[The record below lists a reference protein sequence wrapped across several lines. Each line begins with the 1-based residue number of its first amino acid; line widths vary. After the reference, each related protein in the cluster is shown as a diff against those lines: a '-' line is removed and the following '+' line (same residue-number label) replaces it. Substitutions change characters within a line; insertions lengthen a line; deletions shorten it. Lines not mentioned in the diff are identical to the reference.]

1 MSLSDSLRVQ
11 MFVKGVNPI
20 AQSKWLLVWF
30 AVWQAGC
37 LTHLLSDWMTESSIY
52 PFHSMPFHFVY
63 SLSDSLIHQSFDGLL
78 AKRLW
83 LLACFCDCVCFDSF
97 IAMFRLVESW
107 ISRLFWLIRTVGC
120 VSVWL
125 DRLHQCPAPHCQY
138 RSACEKNPQIS
149 MKVTRNT
156 QINRTPKAR
165 LYHLYQLW
173 NESIYGL
180 LVKVLF
186 PFSRNNLCR

>member
-1 MSLSDSLRVQ
+1 MISLSDSLRVQ
-11 MFVKGVNPI
+11 MFVEGVNPI
-20 AQSKWLLVWF
+20 AQSNWLLVWF
-30 AVWQAGC
+30 AVWRTGC

-63 SLSDSLIHQSFDGLL
+63 SLSDSLIHQSLHGLL

-107 ISRLFWLIRTVGC
+107 ISGLFDWFVVGC

-125 DRLHQCPAPHCQY
+125 LSPAPVPGTPLPVSL
-138 RSACEKNPQIS
+138 RLRKNPAESPRKLPTHPNIAHQRQGYIIY
-149 MKVTRNT
+149 
-156 QINRTPKAR
+156 IN
-165 LYHLYQLW
+165 YEM
-173 NESIYGL
+173 N
-180 LVKVLF
+180 
-186 PFSRNNLCR
+186 PFMASW

>member
-120 VSVWL
+120 VSVCDL
-125 DRLHQCPAPHCQY
+125 IACTSARHPTASIAPPA
-138 RSACEKNPQIS
+138 K
-149 MKVTRNT
+149 KTRRFPWKL
-156 QINRTPKAR
+156 QETPK
-165 LYHLYQLW
+165 
-173 NESIYGL
+173 
-180 LVKVLF
+180 
-186 PFSRNNLCR
+186 